1 MSLLLIAFGLFGLL
15 LANLAEKHSIR
26 VSWFQWLLAL
36 VSLGVALLGPRVFS
50 SYSPALESRDMR
62 FDVTLLVTA
71 CLGFLLI
78 RPKTRLLLSR
88 WLSIRPESP
97 VHLVSLV
104 MSSYLL
110 AWSLLNLFWVGGIP
124 GLQET
129 VETVPLWSIVIQALV
144 FCLFAFVG
152 VGLFT
157 RRPWKLT
164 LVRLGVARIPRRSML
179 IAAASVM
186 GLLMVNM
193 TVTIIWVLVN
203 PEQVEALGQISEVLL
218 GGVDSFGSIFM
229 VAVCSSVSEELLFRG
244 AMQPRFGILFTSILF
259 ALVHLQYA
267 ISPATLLILIIGI
280 VLGVLRR
287 QFGTWTAIFTHF
299 GYNFS
304 LLVLGL
310 IATKVLESAG

>member
-1 MSLLLIAFGLFGLL
+1 MSLIFIAVGLFGLL
-15 LANLAEKHSIR
+15 LANLAEKHFVR
-26 VSWFQWLLAL
+26 VSLFQWLLAL
-36 VSLGVALLGPRVFS
+36 VSLCVALLGPRVFS

-71 CLGFLLI
+71 CVGWLLI
-78 RPKTRLLLSR
+78 LPKTRLWLSR
-88 WLSIRPESP
+88 WLPIRPESP

-104 MSSYLL
+104 LSSYLI
-110 AWSLLNLFWVGGIP
+110 AWSLLNLFWVGGLQ
-124 GLQET
+124 GLTET
-129 VETVPLWSIVIQALV
+129 VETVPLWGIALQALV

-152 VGLFT
+152 VGLYT

-164 LVRLGVARIPRRSML
+164 LVRLGVDRIPRRSML
-179 IAAASVM
+179 IAAASVI

-203 PEQVEALGQISEVLL
+203 PEQVEALGQISKVLM
-218 GGVDSFGSIFM
+218 GGVDSFGSIFL
-229 VAVCSSVSEELLFRG
+229 VAICSSVSEELLFRG
-244 AMQPRFGILFTSILF
+244 AMQPRFGILFTSIVF

-310 IATKVLESAG
+310 IAAKVLESVG